1 MVQISL
7 DKASVEFGLFS
18 GRDQS
23 FRRTLVQAAT
33 GGKLLKNDRGRVAVQ
48 ALEDID
54 LLVEPGERIGLIGHN
69 GSGKSTLL
77 RVVSRVYT
85 PTSGRAVMTGSIGT
99 LIDISLGMN
108 PEATGR
114 KNIYLRGAMLGLTK
128 KTVDQSFEEIVEF
141 SGLGDFIEMPLRTYS
156 TGMQLRLSFAVST
169 IVIPDIL
176 VMDEWLSVGDDSF
189 RAQAEARLKDL
200 VAGSKILVIAS
211 HSKELLERTCTR
223 GIVLEHGRI
232 VQDAPIHEVT
242 ESYFGPKD

>member
-1 MVQISL
+1 MISL
-7 DKASVEFGLFS
+7 DKASVEFGLSS
-18 GRDQS
+18 GRDNS

-33 GGKLLKNDRGRVAVQ
+33 GGKLFKNDRGQVTVQ
-48 ALEDID
+48 ALEDIS
-54 LLVEPGERIGLIGHN
+54 LQVEPGERIGLIGHN

-128 KTVDQSFEEIVEF
+128 KTVDQAFDEIVEF

-189 RAQAEARLKDL
+189 KAQAEARLRDL

-211 HSKELLERTCTR
+211 HSRDLLERTCTR
-223 GIVLEHGRI
+223 GIVLRHGRI
-232 VQDAPIHEVT
+232 VQDGPISEVT
-242 ESYFGPKD
+242 ESYFGSKD